1 MGWKKMSRG
10 SSVGQTSITI
20 CNEEIAVEFV
30 YSGQGEMKNFL
41 SFKHYNC
48 KLWLGGT
55 VIVTFSDAVVTLNV
69 LTASNNEAEKLVETR
84 TVHFAWL

>member
-1 MGWKKMSRG
+1 MSRG
-10 SSVGQTSITI
+10 SSVGQTSVTI

-41 SFKHYNC
+41 SFKHYNS

-84 TVHFAWL
+84 TVHFA

>member
-1 MGWKKMSRG
+1 MKKDVTWFVSGANKCYNLQRRNCGGVCLFRTRG
-10 SSVGQTSITI
+10 
-20 CNEEIAVEFV
+20 NEEL
-30 YSGQGEMKNFL
+30 L

-84 TVHFAWL
+84 TVHFA